1 MSTHRAPGRRL
12 RIALIEPL
20 LGGSHRAWAEGYAR
34 HSRFEV
40 EVFGLPATHWKWRM
54 HGGHVTL
61 APRLAAAVVERGKF
75 DLVLA
80 SSMTNVAALL
90 GLARRAIGD
99 VPVALYMHENQLT
112 FPLSP
117 DDREDLTYAMV
128 NWTSMVGSDLVIFN
142 SEFHRREWFDELPG
156 LLNRMPDHRH
166 SRFVSAVSDRS
177 IVLPVGAD
185 LHALDRV
192 ERAANTRP
200 LVLWNHRWQYDK
212 GPAEFAAAL
221 AALVEEGLAFDVALA
236 GDRADAPPLEL
247 VALRGVLGNRLV
259 YDGHA
264 DLESYR
270 ELLRRADIVVST
282 AHHEF
287 FGVGLTEAVYAGAF
301 PVLPSRV
308 VYPERIPEVHQ
319 TTCLYDT
326 DAELL
331 ERLRW
336 AISHPTEAATIAGAL
351 RPAMAGFDWSIVA
364 PNYDDVLLE
373 MADA

>member
-1 MSTHRAPGRRL
+1 
-12 RIALIEPL
+12 
-20 LGGSHRAWAEGYAR
+20 
-34 HSRFEV
+34 
-40 EVFGLPATHWKWRM
+40 M

-166 SRFVSAVSDRS
+166 SRFVPAVSDRS
-177 IVLPVGAD
+177 VVLPVGAE

-192 ERAANTRP
+192 ERNTNDRP
-200 LVLWNHRWQYDK
+200 LVLWNQRWQYDK
-212 GPAEFAAAL
+212 GPAEFATAL
-221 AALVEEGLAFDVALA
+221 TALVDEGLAFDVALA
-236 GDRADAPPLEL
+236 GDRADASPPEL
-247 VALRGVLGNRLV
+247 LALRNVLGDRLV
-259 YDGHA
+259 HDGHA

-270 ELLRRADIVVST
+270 ELLRRSDIVVSA

-287 FGVGLTEAVYAGAF
+287 FGVAITEAVYAGAF
-301 PVLPSRV
+301 PVLANRV
-308 VYPERIPEVHQ
+308 VYPERIPEAHQ
-319 TTCLYDT
+319 ATCLYDT

-336 AISHPTEAATIAGAL
+336 AIRHQAEASAIAGVL
-351 RPAMAGFDWSIVA
+351 KLTMAAFDWSIVA
-364 PNYDDVLLE
+364 PRYDDVLME
-373 MADA
+373 IAEK